1 LHELAASVVR
11 IADGGLARRAERMGI
26 ETEQKYLNPLRGIL
40 ARGTTTAEMLLEKYM
55 RNLDLDLFR
64 LILNT

>member
-1 LHELAASVVR
+1 
-11 IADGGLARRAERMGI
+11 MGI